1 MHQAFQDLFHHL
13 SEKFIGYL
21 PDLFG
26 GIALLLIGWFLGWF
40 IKRLIIQVMVLL
52 RVERLLVRFRWREDF
67 LKADIRYGF
76 YSFIGNIGFF
86 IIFLIFLNDALNVW
100 RLTILSDLLG
110 KGILFLPKL
119 IISFVVFGLGW
130 LISSSATKAILK
142 ALRKEEIPRST
153 LIARFSKTVLL
164 LFFSAMALAELDIAR
179 EIVIIGFATIFIT
192 LGLLTVVAALVG
204 GKNFLKKVGQ
214 SLEEK

>member
-1 MHQAFQDLFHHL
+1 MHQAFQDLFQHL
-13 SEKFIGYL
+13 SDKLIGYL
-21 PDLFG
+21 PDLLG
-26 GIALLLIGWFLGWF
+26 GMALIFIGWFLGWF

-52 RVERLLVRFRWREDF
+52 RGERLLVRFRWREDF
-67 LKADIRYGF
+67 SKADIRYGF

-86 IIFLIFLNDALNVW
+86 IIFLIFLNDALSVW

-130 LISSSATKAILK
+130 LISSWASKVMLK
-142 ALRKEEIPRST
+142 AMRKEEIPRST

-192 LGLLTVVAALVG
+192 VGLLTVVAAAIG
-204 GKNFLKKVGQ
+204 GKSFFKQMGE
-214 SLEEK
+214 SLEAK

>member
-1 MHQAFQDLFHHL
+1 
-13 SEKFIGYL
+13 
-21 PDLFG
+21 
-26 GIALLLIGWFLGWF
+26 
-40 IKRLIIQVMVLL
+40 
-52 RVERLLVRFRWREDF
+52 
-67 LKADIRYGF
+67 
-76 YSFIGNIGFF
+76 
-86 IIFLIFLNDALNVW
+86 
-100 RLTILSDLLG
+100 LTILSDLLG

-192 LGLLTVVAALVG
+192 LGLLTVVAAAVG
-204 GKNFLKKVGQ
+204 GKNFLKKVGE

>member
-1 MHQAFQDLFHHL
+1 MHQTFQDLFHHL
-13 SEKFIGYL
+13 SETIVGYL
-21 PDLFG
+21 PDLVG
-26 GIALLLIGWFLGWF
+26 GTALILIGWFLGWF
-40 IKRLIIQVMVLL
+40 IKRLMIQVMVLL
-52 RVERLLVRFRWREDF
+52 RVERLLVRVRWGEDF
-67 LKADIRYGF
+67 SKADIRYGF

-86 IIFLIFLNDALNVW
+86 IVFLIFLNDALSVW

-130 LISSSATKAILK
+130 LISSSAAKAILR

-192 LGLLTVVAALVG
+192 LGLLTVVAAAVG

>member
-13 SEKFIGYL
+13 SEKIIGYL

-26 GIALLLIGWFLGWF
+26 GIALILIGWFLGWL

-52 RVERLLVRFRWREDF
+52 RVERFLLRFRLREDF
-67 LKADIRYGF
+67 SKADIRYGL
-76 YSFIGNIGFF
+76 YSFIGSIGFF
-86 IIFLIFLNDALNVW
+86 IIFLIFLNDALSVW
-100 RLTILSDLLG
+100 RLTIFSDLLG

-119 IISFVVFGLGW
+119 IISFIVFGLGW

-153 LIARFSKTVLL
+153 LIARFTKTVLL

-179 EIVIIGFATIFIT
+179 EIVIIGFATIFVT
-192 LGLLTVVAALVG
+192 LGLLTVVAAVVG
-204 GKNFLKKVGQ
+204 GKSILKKIGE
-214 SLEEK
+214 SFEEK